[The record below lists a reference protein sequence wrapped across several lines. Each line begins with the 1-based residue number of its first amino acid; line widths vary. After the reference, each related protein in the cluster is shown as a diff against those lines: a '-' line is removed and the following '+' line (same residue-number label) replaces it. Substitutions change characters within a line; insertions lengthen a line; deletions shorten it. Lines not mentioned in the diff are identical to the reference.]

1 MNERFLWM
9 ICTVFLL
16 VALGVTGVMLHQ
28 ESERSERVAVMTA
41 IQNANLLAASKEGD
55 LDEVRRTLE
64 LALRADL
71 GSMQSYVKMRGSA
84 DSDHYK
90 MLLSKLSENH
100 PELYAHLTRQADAES
115 AVN

>member
-9 ICTVFLL
+9 IFSVFLL

-28 ESERSERVAVMTA
+28 QSERAERVAVMTA
-41 IQNANLLAASKEGD
+41 IQNANLLAAAKEGD
-55 LDEVRRTLE
+55 LDQVRRTLQ
-64 LALRADL
+64 LALRSDL
-71 GSMQSYVKMRGSA
+71 GSMQSYVKMRGSS

-100 PELYAHLTRQADAES
+100 PELYAHLTQQEEGEA